1 MILFKKV
8 IIKLEVI
15 TMKKAISYMMIGA
28 LGVAAYYM
36 YMDNKCL
43 INSKMRK
50 LKRVSMDA
58 CDKVK
63 AMM

>member
-1 MILFKKV
+1 
-8 IIKLEVI
+8 
-15 TMKKAISYMMIGA
+15 MKKAISYMMIGA